1 MTRRFTA
8 LFHSVSAFC
17 NAGFSTF
24 SNSIESYA
32 SSFPINITLAFLIVA
47 GGIGFSV
54 VYELARWLRSRI
66 GAHAP
71 FYRLSLHAWLV
82 LRVSGFLI
90 LAGFLAVWLGG
101 DWGDTGVNER
111 FLSSLFQSV
120 TTRTAGFNSI
130 PLQSLAPWCVVILM
144 MLMFIGG
151 APGGTAGGIKVST
164 VGVLFHSTRAQ
175 LKGRRCVEIHWR
187 TIAGETVRAAFV
199 ISGLAALYIA
209 AAVAALSWAEP
220 DLPFLELVFEVVS
233 AFGTVGLSLG
243 VTAKLSTLGKL
254 IVIVTMY
261 LGRVGP
267 LTVFLAMAGRR
278 DEALYDYPQESIIV
292 G

>member
-1 MTRRFTA
+1 M
-8 LFHSVSAFC
+8 
-17 NAGFSTF
+17 
-24 SNSIESYA
+24 
-32 SSFPINITLAFLIVA
+32 
-47 GGIGFSV
+47 
-54 VYELARWLRSRI
+54 YELARWLRSRI

-82 LRVSGFLI
+82 LRVSGFSDTRRI
-90 LAGFLAVWLGG
+90 PRGLAWEGIE
-101 DWGDTGVNER
+101 GDTGVNER

-130 PLQSLAPWCVVILM
+130 PLQSLAPWCIVILM
-144 MLMFIGG
+144 MLMFIRRRRP
-151 APGGTAGGIKVST
+151 ARTAGGIKVST

-175 LKGRRCVEIHWR
+175 LKGRRRVEIHWR